1 MNTKGKEIGE
11 LLNASGAAAPNIT
24 KQLKS
29 IGGGNMLDGV
39 RKIFN
44 DALAEGK
51 KTGLAT
57 GEKRGFVKDSMITLA
72 ALYLIPKGVKYVKT
86 KAAESKAHDALGEK
100 IHAAFSEEVADR
112 PGEEASTDEAAENGD
127 GAKETP

>member
-57 GEKRGFVKDSMITLA
+57 GEKRGFAKGSMLHLQPCISSPRA
-72 ALYLIPKGVKYVKT
+72 
-86 KAAESKAHDALGEK
+86 
-100 IHAAFSEEVADR
+100 
-112 PGEEASTDEAAENGD
+112 
-127 GAKETP
+127 